1 MLGPLRRA
9 ALALPWLVLVALLL
23 PSVAAPTAAAGEGKA
38 SPSAVA
44 PAGSGSGS
52 EGTASPET
60 SVERVVS
67 MNPSLTAMLLALGA
81 GEVLVGVDAYS
92 ARSQPQVEDLPRVG
106 GLADPDLEAV
116 VALRPEL
123 VVLVPSFE
131 QRDFRVRLREL
142 GIPVRAFD
150 PKSFEEVLATI
161 RALGEAVGR
170 EEAAAGRVEAIRRAR
185 REVRAA
191 VAERPRP
198 RTVLVLQRDPLF
210 VVGRGSFIDQM
221 LRAAGAENLGAG
233 LDAAYPRVTLE
244 WLVAGAPEVIL
255 DASADARPAAEYWSR
270 LPSLPAVRDGRVVA
284 LGPGVATLPGP
295 WLDRALWELA
305 RGVHGEE
312 LGAEAEPDA
321 VGGRDADVGPAAD
334 QEDRAAEAPG
344 DLAAERGSRP

>member
-1 MLGPLRRA
+1 MPGPPRRVALVLARLVLA
-9 ALALPWLVLVALLL
+9 ALVLAPVATA
-23 PSVAAPTAAAGEGKA
+23 PATAGEGPASPPPAAAPTETGPGAQGR
-38 SPSAVA
+38 
-44 PAGSGSGS
+44 PA
-52 EGTASPET
+52 PET
-60 SVERVVS
+60 AVTRVVS
-67 MNPSLTAMLLALGA
+67 MNPSLTAILLALGA

-150 PKSFEEVLATI
+150 PKSFDEVLATI
-161 RALGEAVGR
+161 GALGEAVGR
-170 EEAAAGRVEAIRRAR
+170 EQAAAGRVEAIRRAR

-221 LRAAGAENLGAG
+221 LGAAGAENLGAE

-270 LPSLPAVRDGRVVA
+270 LPSLPAVREGRVVA

-305 RGVHGEE
+305 RGVHGEA
-312 LGAEAEPDA
+312 LDSGAEAA
-321 VGGRDADVGPAAD
+321 AADADPEGSAAEGSGSGAPRGLAAD
-334 QEDRAAEAPG
+334 
-344 DLAAERGSRP
+344 RGPRGPRP